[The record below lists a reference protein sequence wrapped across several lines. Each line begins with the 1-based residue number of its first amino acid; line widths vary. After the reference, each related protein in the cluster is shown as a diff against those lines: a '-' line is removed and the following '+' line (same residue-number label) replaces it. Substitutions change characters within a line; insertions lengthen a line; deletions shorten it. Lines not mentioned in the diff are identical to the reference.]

1 VAGNLRFWVIF
12 SERFYLFGL
21 EANRDAFAADPVT
34 TFSARMRAGQRWS
47 RAGSIV
53 RRLRW

>member
-1 VAGNLRFWVIF
+1 VIF
-12 SERFYLFGL
+12 SERLYLFGL
-21 EANRDAFAADPVT
+21 EANRDAFAADPIT

-53 RRLRW
+53 IRLRW